1 MPAPGLQAA
10 AWKRRCLRRRDA
22 PPSLPTFCCR
32 TLKGPSGGWS
42 KLAFDL
48 GDGVAVFGRYCAKSE
63 GSRALSA
70 MADAKNKTPG
80 VLFGSAGSL
89 RERWCEAGDHRVSL
103 QGPMLN
109 SSSGNR
115 VQASRF
121 SGQLAGVAYSERP
134 IKHWGIRSGPN
145 ATGRDSARCL
155 EWEPIGG
162 RYRPGTLHEVQ
173 GQFSRPRAAAS
184 KRLFA
189 AMPELRSH
197 HLFRRRR
204 DRSQRPGRASG
215 CEAAAPRPSR
225 GR

>member
-89 RERWCEAGDHRVSL
+89 RERWCEAGESRVSL
-103 QGPMLN
+103 QGPVPN
-109 SSSGNR
+109 SSSRKR
-115 VQASRF
+115 VSARRF
-121 SGQLAGVAYSERP
+121 SGQRTRVAYSERR
-134 IKHWGIRSGPN
+134 IKLW
-145 ATGRDSARCL
+145 A
-155 EWEPIGG
+155 IG
-162 RYRPGTLHEVQ
+162 
-173 GQFSRPRAAAS
+173 S
-184 KRLFA
+184 
-189 AMPELRSH
+189 
-197 HLFRRRR
+197 
-204 DRSQRPGRASG
+204 
-215 CEAAAPRPSR
+215 
-225 GR
+225 